1 MKTSAKFKEYIWLVN
16 TISRAR
22 RISFSDLQAKWLETE
37 MSEGIELARS
47 TFNRHKDAIEDIFGI
62 YIDCD
67 RKDGYRY
74 FIGNAEVLEEDTV
87 QNWMLSTLSVN
98 NVLSESLALQ
108 HRILLEQVPS
118 EGGHLQQM
126 LAAMKRNVFVD
137 ISYQRYGLS
146 APRQYHFAPYCLKL
160 FKQRWYVLGCF
171 HPGER
176 TEEDDQC
183 SLFSFDRILE
193 IRPTDEKF
201 VMDEDFDAKAY
212 FDECFGALV
221 SDGTKPE
228 EVVLRAYQYERFN
241 LRDLPLHHSQTL
253 LQWTDEYADFR
264 LFLRPT
270 MDFRSHLLSRG
281 AFLKVVSPRWL
292 ADAIQEM
299 HLSAARIYDQQATEQ
314 PNP

>member
-1 MKTSAKFKEYIWLVN
+1 MKTPAKFKEYIWLVN

-22 RISFSDLQAKWLETE
+22 KISFAEIQEKWLETE

-74 FIGNAEVLEEDTV
+74 FIGNSNVLEEDTV

-118 EGGHLQQM
+118 DGEHLQQM

-137 ISYQRYGLS
+137 ISYQRYGHAL
-146 APRQYHFAPYCLKL
+146 PRQYHFAPYCLKL

-171 HPGER
+171 HPGEM
-176 TEEDDQC
+176 TGEEDQC
-183 SLFSFDRILE
+183 RLFSFDRILE

-201 VMDEDFDAKAY
+201 AMDEDFDVKEY
-212 FDECFGALV
+212 FDECFGVLAG
-221 SDGTKPE
+221 DGTKPE
-228 EVVLRAYQYERFN
+228 EVVLRAFNYERFN
-241 LRDLPLHHSQTL
+241 MRDLPLHHSQTL
-253 LQWTDEYADFR
+253 LKWTDEYADYR

-270 MDFRSHLLSRG
+270 VDFMGHLLSRG
-281 AFLKVVSPRWL
+281 IFLKVLSPQWL
-292 ADAIQEM
+292 ADTMHEM
-299 HLSAARIYDQQATEQ
+299 HLGAAKIYEEDTQK
-314 PNP
+314 